1 MNAQRGENMITV
13 VMPLYNAAKTIELSL
28 NSIKGQT
35 RLDYIKEIIV
45 VNDGSTD
52 QSLQIAEDYARDNK
66 DLPIHIV
73 NQPNSGAAAAR
84 NIGISLAQTKYI
96 AFLDADDIW
105 LPRKIEIQMDTIK
118 KYPKIRFLG
127 TGWEEKGIR
136 IGLKKINSLY
146 NGSVK
151 DVCIKNFPVT
161 PSILMEKTLFNEI
174 GMFNPNIRYAE
185 DINLFQKVAAK
196 GNYFFL
202 PEKLVQIDIG
212 KDFFA
217 ESGQSANLKE
227 MHKGTLRNIKELR
240 ESKDISFAFW
250 FVMRIFYQMKYWRR
264 IILRNLRIWGKRKA
278 SNK

>member
-1 MNAQRGENMITV
+1 MVTV

-35 RLDYIKEIIV
+35 RFDYIKEIIV

-52 QSLQIAEDYARDNK
+52 ESLEITEQFVCNNK
-66 DLPIHIV
+66 DMPIRIV
-73 NQPNSGAAAAR
+73 SQPNAGAAAAR
-84 NIGISLAQTKYI
+84 NTGIVLAQTKYV
-96 AFLDADDIW
+96 AFLDADDVW
-105 LPRKIEIQMDTIK
+105 LPQKLEKQMETIANH
-118 KYPKIRFLG
+118 PEIRFLG

-136 IGLKKINSLY
+136 IGFKKIKELY

-151 DVCIKNFPVT
+151 DVCVKNFPVT
-161 PSILMEKTLFNEI
+161 PSVLMEKAIFDEI
-174 GMFNPNIRYAE
+174 GMFNPGLRYAE

-196 GNYFFL
+196 GNYYFL
-202 PEKLVQIDIG
+202 PEKLVQIDVG

-240 ESKDISFAFW
+240 ENEDISYVFW
-250 FVMRIFYQMKYWRR
+250 FIMRIFYEMKYWRR
-264 IILRNLRIWGKRKA
+264 IVMRNVRLLGKRKA
-278 SNK
+278 RNR